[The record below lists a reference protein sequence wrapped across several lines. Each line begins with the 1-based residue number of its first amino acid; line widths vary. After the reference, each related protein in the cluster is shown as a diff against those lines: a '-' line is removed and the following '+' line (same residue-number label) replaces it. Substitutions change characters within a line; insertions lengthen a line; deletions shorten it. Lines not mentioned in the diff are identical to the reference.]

1 MKKIVLSLAAVLS
14 LYACKKEPVKQELV
28 DLMLVNG
35 KIYTVDSTFSNATA
49 FAIKDGKFVAVGTNK
64 EIRDKYDADSVIDA
78 SGKTILPGLIDAH
91 CHFYRMGITMQSV
104 NLQGTRSYEE
114 VQERVMQFQARNPS
128 NFIYGRGWDQNDW
141 ETKEF
146 PTKDRLDELFKNVP
160 VVLQRIDGHAILANQ
175 YALDLAKVNN
185 STSIEGGEVVK
196 KDGKITGV
204 LIDNAMQ
211 PVLDILPEM
220 DKKQQVKAL
229 MDAQHACFEFG
240 LTTVNDAGI
249 SRETI
254 ELIDSLQKADAL
266 DMRIYAM
273 ISNTA
278 ADVDHYIK
286 NGVYKTGKLDVR
298 SVKVYGDGALG
309 SRGAALRKPYS
320 DRENHFG
327 AMVTPVDSIKSLAK
341 KLAATDFQMN
351 THAIGDSANH
361 VVLSTY
367 KEALSGKSD
376 RRWKVEHAQVI
387 SPEDFKF
394 FNDNILPSVQPTHAT
409 SDMYW
414 AEERLGEERMHG
426 AYDYKKLLD
435 QAGVIALGTDFPVEA
450 INPFF
455 TFYAAVARKDLEGT
469 PEEGFQKSG
478 ALSREEA
485 LRGMTIWAAYSNF
498 EENEKGSI
506 EAGKFADFIMM
517 DKDIMTINL
526 DQVPSLEVDKVY
538 LGGKKVKG

>member
-1 MKKIVLSLAAVLS
+1 MKKIVLSLAVVLS

-220 DKKQQVKAL
+220 DRKQQLKAL

-266 DMRIYAM
+266 DMRVYAM

-286 NGVYKTGKLDVR
+286 NGVYKTEKLDVR

-361 VVLSTY
+361 VVLTTY

>member
-1 MKKIVLSLAAVLS
+1 
-14 LYACKKEPVKQELV
+14 
-28 DLMLVNG
+28 MLVNG

-220 DKKQQVKAL
+220 DRKQQLKAL

-266 DMRIYAM
+266 DMRVYAM

-286 NGVYKTGKLDVR
+286 NGVYKTEKLDVR

-361 VVLSTY
+361 VVLTTY